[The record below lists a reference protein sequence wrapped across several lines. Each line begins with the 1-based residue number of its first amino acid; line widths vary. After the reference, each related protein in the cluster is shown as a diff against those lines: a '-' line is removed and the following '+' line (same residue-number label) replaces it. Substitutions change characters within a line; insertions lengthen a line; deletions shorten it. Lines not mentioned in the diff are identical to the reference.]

1 MICGCLWARCPG
13 RPFRLETN
21 WPFILTPMCLP
32 AQTRPPGST
41 AAPMRF
47 GGSDNPAAYS
57 LRRVHAH
64 NNWMS
69 VRFDTAASRGGP
81 AIRAARRASDPDVLV
96 FTRQLQAWIDQ
107 VTTILWNVVALIV
120 ILGLLATV
128 LAAAGIYGAVSF
140 AVGRRM
146 HELGIRVALGAGR
159 FDIIREVFVSAGKPV
174 LRGLLLGL
182 WLSIAAAANLRHNM
196 ANSPIRLDTTNP
208 VLYLGAALVLAIA
221 AGIAM
226 IGPARR
232 GSRSDPLE
240 ALRSE

>member
-1 MICGCLWARCPG
+1 
-13 RPFRLETN
+13 
-21 WPFILTPMCLP
+21 
-32 AQTRPPGST
+32 
-41 AAPMRF
+41 
-47 GGSDNPAAYS
+47 
-57 LRRVHAH
+57 
-64 NNWMS
+64 
-69 VRFDTAASRGGP
+69 
-81 AIRAARRASDPDVLV
+81 
-96 FTRQLQAWIDQ
+96 
-107 VTTILWNVVALIV
+107 
-120 ILGLLATV
+120 
-128 LAAAGIYGAVSF
+128 
-140 AVGRRM
+140 
-146 HELGIRVALGAGR
+146 VALGAGR